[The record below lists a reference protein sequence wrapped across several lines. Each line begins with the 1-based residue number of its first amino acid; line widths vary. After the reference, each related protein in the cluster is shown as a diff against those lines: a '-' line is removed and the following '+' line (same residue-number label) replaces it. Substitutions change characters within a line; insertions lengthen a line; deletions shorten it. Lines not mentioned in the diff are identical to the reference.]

1 MKKEGINHSF
11 VAAIPCI
18 DMESLLFSYKSVL
31 IKIKIILPHDACGGR
46 RISVGNTSK
55 GN

>member
-1 MKKEGINHSF
+1 MLDVYDIMKIEGINHSF

-31 IKIKIILPHDACGGR
+31 IKIK
-46 RISVGNTSK
+46 
-55 GN
+55 